1 MVNRIYYETTDARY
15 NKIELVPTN
24 FRALLI
30 CQSYNNRSTS
40 QSKVL
45 LHLLYLGCLCLKDLN
60 LLKMKV
66 IRGIDPPPPL
76 YHHRPLLKT
85 HFNFSRWLQY
95 KRDGVFCL
103 DSKVVTF
110 NLLSVYN
117 SQIHNVVGNYRLS
130 VSVPLI

>member
-1 MVNRIYYETTDARY
+1 MVNKIYHVTTDARY

-24 FRALLI
+24 FRALVI
-30 CQSYNNRSTS
+30 CQSYNYRSTR

-45 LHLLYLGCLCLKDLN
+45 LHLLYLCCLCLKELN
-60 LLKMKV
+60 LFKMKV
-66 IRGIDPPPPL
+66 IRGIAPPFPF

-85 HFNFSRWLQY
+85 HFNFSRWLLY

-103 DSKVVTF
+103 DTKIVTF

-117 SQIHNVVGNYRLS
+117 FQIHNVVGSYRLT